1 MRVKVVILC
10 GLVLLLS
17 SCQHLDYLFAPLLML
32 KAVIQGQVKGVLINC
47 EKVVSVQEHW
57 HIMCKIG
64 DDIMIKYRTTKL
76 DYDNTRLEVMIDKA
90 KGNRR
95 KIIAEPVLVVS
106 RNQPALLNTIGKN
119 SHINIR
125 AELVL

>member
-1 MRVKVVILC
+1 
-10 GLVLLLS
+10 
-17 SCQHLDYLFAPLLML
+17 ML

-119 SHINIR
+119 NHINIR
-125 AELVL
+125 AELFP

>member
-1 MRVKVVILC
+1 MRVKIVILC
-10 GLVLLLS
+10 GLVLLLF
-17 SCQHLDYLFAPLLML
+17 SCQHLDSLFAPLLML

-47 EKVVSVQEHW
+47 EKVVSVGEHW

-76 DYDNTRLEVMIDKA
+76 DHDNTRLEVMIDKA
-90 KGNRR
+90 KGDRR
-95 KIIAEPVLVVS
+95 KIIAEPVLVVT

-119 SHINIR
+119 SYINIR
-125 AELVL
+125 AELVP